1 MSIVSCIGG
10 YMRDNDLPSTCSAGA
25 PDDPARL
32 AERLAVLAR
41 EARLLEFAVDGNSED
56 TRQLAGDLEAALEN
70 AMDAD
75 SAEELRQASVA
86 LQVVLGEVL
95 GQGMQFSA
103 EMTDLEVDG
112 VLGRSRMP
120 VLTAVLR
127 ALPRA

>member
-1 MSIVSCIGG
+1 
-10 YMRDNDLPSTCSAGA
+10 
-25 PDDPARL
+25 
-32 AERLAVLAR
+32 
-41 EARLLEFAVDGNSED
+41 
-56 TRQLAGDLEAALEN
+56 
-70 AMDAD
+70 
-75 SAEELRQASVA
+75 
-86 LQVVLGEVL
+86 VVLGEVL

>member
-1 MSIVSCIGG
+1 
-10 YMRDNDLPSTCSAGA
+10 MRDNDLTSACSAGA

-86 LQVVLGEVL
+86 LQAVLGEVL

>member
-10 YMRDNDLPSTCSAGA
+10 YMRDNDPPSACSAGA

-86 LQVVLGEVL
+86 LQAVLGDVL